1 MAIKVFGVD
10 NTEDIEIENGYFGD
24 PGVERRI
31 RLCAG
36 TGIA

>member
-10 NTEDIEIENGYFGD
+10 NLQEDIEIENGYFGD

-36 TGIA
+36 TE

>member
-10 NTEDIEIENGYFGD
+10 NLENDEIENGYFGD

>member
-10 NTEDIEIENGYFGD
+10 NSEDIEIENGYLWD